1 MACNPSDVD
10 EECYVYPAI
19 TKRYSQVTL
28 PNQTDINTDNQDQP
42 EPLPQVPTR
51 PLRSTLKA
59 RSQFGPEAVSNKA
72 DPSDSDQRVNTS
84 RPTQNNNTSHTLLQV
99 KKTRDNVN
107 SGSHRHSA
115 FDNTTEPIAETSL
128 LSAESARMSKRTS
141 IQQLRKYSVVD
152 PNALRY
158 FEGKCMR

>member
-28 PNQTDINTDNQDQP
+28 PNQRDINTDNQDQP

-59 RSQFGPEAVSNKA
+59 RSQFGPEAKFTTIKFRPHSGDQYHTDWWFNWSTVTMHDRQREGMPRLVS
-72 DPSDSDQRVNTS
+72 
-84 RPTQNNNTSHTLLQV
+84 
-99 KKTRDNVN
+99 
-107 SGSHRHSA
+107 
-115 FDNTTEPIAETSL
+115 
-128 LSAESARMSKRTS
+128 
-141 IQQLRKYSVVD
+141 
-152 PNALRY
+152 
-158 FEGKCMR
+158 